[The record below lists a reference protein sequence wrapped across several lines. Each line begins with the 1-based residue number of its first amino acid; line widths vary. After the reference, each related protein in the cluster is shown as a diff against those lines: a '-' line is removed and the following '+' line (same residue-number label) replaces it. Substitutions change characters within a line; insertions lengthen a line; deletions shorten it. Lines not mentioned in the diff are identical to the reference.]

1 MTGPVLY
8 AVVTGAPPAK
18 DVGALVD
25 LACRDGWRVCVV
37 ATPDAERFLDGDALA
52 AATGYPVVSGWHRP
66 GQAPRLPPPD
76 ALVVA
81 PASGNTLAKLA
92 AGISDSF
99 ALGVLVEAVGRR
111 APLVLAPFSNDAHLA
126 HPALVESVA
135 RLRSWGASV
144 LTEGLYPP
152 HPPGPSAA
160 YARSFAWGSVWA
172 ALTARPDVP
181 PALRPSPDPRLP
193 PRPPAAPPLPAR
205 NGDAAR
211 YEDAPPHHEA
221 PHHEAPHRDTASRD
235 PSHRAAPHRAAP
247 HHGTPPPDAPHRAA
261 PHRPSL
267 AAGRPADDSSP

>member
-25 LACRDGWRVCVV
+25 LARRDGWRVCVV

-52 AATGYPVVSGWHRP
+52 AATGHPVVSGWHRP

-111 APLVLAPFSNDAHLA
+111 APLIVAPFSNRAHLA
-126 HPALVESVA
+126 HPAIVESVA
-135 RLRSWGASV
+135 RLRSWGVGV

-152 HPPGPSAA
+152 HPPGPSAE

-172 ALTARPDVP
+172 ALTARPDVAP
-181 PALRPSPDPRLP
+181 VPGAAPG
-193 PRPPAAPPLPAR
+193 PRPPSRHPDVPPVPAR
-205 NGDAAR
+205 YGDSVR
-211 YEDAPPHHEA
+211 YGNAP
-221 PHHEAPHRDTASRD
+221 PHRDTPRQD
-235 PSHRAAPHRAAP
+235 VPHRAAP
-247 HHGTPPPDAPHRAA
+247 HPGTAPRDTTPPDTPHQDIPLRAA

>member
-25 LACRDGWRVCVV
+25 LARRGGWRVCVV

-111 APLVLAPFSNDAHLA
+111 APLVVAPFSNRAHLA
-126 HPALVESVA
+126 HPAIVESVA
-135 RLRSWGASV
+135 RLRSWGVTV

-152 HPPGPSAA
+152 HPPGPSAE

-172 ALTARPDVP
+172 ALTARTRQAPVTGAAPVP
-181 PALRPSPDPRLP
+181 GLASRH
-193 PRPPAAPPLPAR
+193 PAAPPVPAR
-205 NGDAAR
+205 YG
-211 YEDAPPHHEA
+211 DAPPHRDTTS
-221 PHHEAPHRDTASRD
+221 RDTAS
-235 PSHRAAPHRAAP
+235 P
-247 HHGTPPPDAPHRAA
+247 GTAHRAA
-261 PHRPSL
+261 PHRPSH
-267 AAGRPADDSSP
+267 AAGRPADDSSPPGRGRFVAPTQEEQHR